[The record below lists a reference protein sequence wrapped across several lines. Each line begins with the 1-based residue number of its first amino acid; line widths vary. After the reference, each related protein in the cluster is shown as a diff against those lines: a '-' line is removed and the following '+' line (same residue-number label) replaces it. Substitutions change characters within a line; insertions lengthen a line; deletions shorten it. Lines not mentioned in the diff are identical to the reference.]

1 MKHAKS
7 TRVFSLLALVLVVT
21 MLLTLVGCGGDPEK
35 PDTTKTTTSTTATTT
50 TAADSPD
57 GATTTG
63 GEVVDDTTLDL
74 DALLGT
80 TTQGGGTKTPMAAT
94 DIPDD
99 DFEDKKVAKHPS
111 PDKNYYILY
120 TQLTAPTDGLVG
132 VSLTLYAS
140 DDTLLDSVEFYFAKD
155 GQDCVAKDV
164 ARVTWNGDKT
174 VSIKMADSA
183 NTVYTMADKRG

>member
-1 MKHAKS
+1 MKKS
-7 TRVFSLLALVLVVT
+7 IRILTLLLACL
-21 MLLTLVGCGGDPEK
+21 MMTLPMIACDSETVGSED
-35 PDTTKTTTSTTATTT
+35 T
-50 TAADSPD
+50 TAAEGGVANNDS
-57 GATTTG
+57 
-63 GEVVDDTTLDL
+63 
-74 DALLGT
+74 
-80 TTQGGGTKTPMAAT
+80 QGGGTKTPMAAT

-99 DFEDKKVAKHPS
+99 DFEDKKIAKHPS

-120 TQLTAPTDGLVG
+120 TQLTAPADGLVG

-164 ARVTWNGDKT
+164 ARVTWNSDKT

-183 NTVYTMADKRG
+183 NTVYNMADKRG